1 MDNETTPYR
10 IQGSRVYGNGQS
22 FNCTNKVT
30 AQDLCNTLNQYQKCT
45 TEYEAIEKKLDRI
58 QKTIISLQMSTS
70 IMSNELQKLH
80 EEVIQ

>member
-1 MDNETTPYR
+1 MSESTYK

-30 AQDLCNTLNQYQKCT
+30 AQDLCNTLNQYEKCT
-45 TEYEAIEKKLDRI
+45 IEYAAIEKKLDKI
-58 QKTIISLQMSTS
+58 QKTIISLQMSCS
-70 IMSNELQKLH
+70 IMTTELQKLH